1 MIPIHPPKMRR
12 VQLSAVMAMVVF
24 VVITTAVFAQTRAT
38 SMLTVGPS
46 KDNTLIEDG
55 SGALSNGAGEQIYV
69 GKTGQSAGSIR
80 RAVLAF
86 DVSGVPLGATID
98 SVSLRLNMSKTPSG
112 TQTVSAHRLTA
123 DWGEGNSVSTGGRGA
138 SSASGDATWIHR
150 IFNSTSWSSPGGD
163 FVSSATASQTVS
175 GIGAYSWSS
184 AQMVADVQAWVNA
197 SSTNFGWLLKGNES
211 SSRTAK
217 RFDSRQNSNEPN
229 RPALTITYTLADPT
243 PSPTPVPGTGT
254 WGLILIAGMLAVAG
268 LWKTR
273 GQRDTHSVSR

>member
-1 MIPIHPPKMRR
+1 
-12 VQLSAVMAMVVF
+12 MAIF
-24 VVITTAVFAQTRAT
+24 VVITTAVFAQTRASAAIT
-38 SMLTVGPS
+38 PGPS
-46 KDNTLIEDG
+46 KDNTLIENG
-55 SGALSNGAGEQIYV
+55 SGALSNGAGQHIFV
-69 GKTGQSAGSIR
+69 GRTGQGAGSSIR

-112 TQTVSAHRLTA
+112 AQTVSAHRLTA
-123 DWGEGNSVSTGGRGA
+123 DWGEGNAVATGGGGIGGPA
-138 SSASGDATWIHR
+138 ASGDATWIHR
-150 IFNSTSWSSPGGD
+150 FSNSTNWTSPGGD
-163 FVSSATASQTVS
+163 FVSSASASQTVS

-184 AQMVADVQAWVNA
+184 TQMVADVQAWVNA

-217 RFDSRQNSNEPN
+217 RFDSRQNSNASN

-243 PSPTPVPGTGT
+243 PTPTPVPGTRT
-254 WGLILIAGMLAVAG
+254 WGLILIAGLLAVAG